1 MIRKYRRRNIKE
13 GFHRADMQDAIRN
26 MENDFAEIK
35 RIVNRNVSGYDDEL
49 YDYFRKAA
57 SAIEQLDN
65 ILVTKYDPDRY

>member
-1 MIRKYRRRNIKE
+1 MIRKYNKRNVKE

-26 MENDFAEIK
+26 MDNDFAEIK

-65 ILVTKYDPDRY
+65 ILVTKYDSDRY

>member
-35 RIVNRNVSGYDDEL
+35 RIVNRSVSGYDDEL

-57 SAIEQLDN
+57 SAIEQLDS